1 IPVVG
6 QMSFAVLLLVGMGAW
21 FTFRTDM
28 VQRYCFSEARRIIQ
42 RHHEQSDTGISPRA
56 ALYLGL
62 AMRVGP
68 GNIVGVTGAI
78 AVGGPGAL
86 FWMWVAALFGMA
98 TAFMESVLSQLF
110 KEKNQQDYVGGM
122 PFYGRHI
129 LGGSRV
135 VGTILSLVFIT
146 YALFNVP

>member
-1 IPVVG
+1 
-6 QMSFAVLLLVGMGAW
+6 
-21 FTFRTDM
+21 
-28 VQRYCFSEARRIIQ
+28 
-42 RHHEQSDTGISPRA
+42 
-56 ALYLGL
+56 
-62 AMRVGP
+62 MRVGP

-110 KEKNQQDYVGGM
+110 KEKNQQNYVGGM

-146 YALFNVP
+146 YALFNVPIQTFNVFSAIGMISETTSGQAAERQSLLNYCI